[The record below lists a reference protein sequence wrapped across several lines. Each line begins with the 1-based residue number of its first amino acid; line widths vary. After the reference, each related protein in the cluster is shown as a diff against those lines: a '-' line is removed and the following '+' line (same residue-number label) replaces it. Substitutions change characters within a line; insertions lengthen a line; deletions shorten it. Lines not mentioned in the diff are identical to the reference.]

1 MDWLK
6 AHLRWASATRL
17 CTYVAD
23 AVAGGLFMHRK
34 EFVQPAAMAGLAES
48 PVTTGRSRKSKG
60 CGFAS

>member
-23 AVAGGLFMHRK
+23 AAVGALFMHKR
-34 EFVQPAAMAGLAES
+34 EFALHAATAGLAGS
-48 PVTTGRSRKSKG
+48 PATTGRSRKFRG
-60 CGFAS
+60 YGFAS